1 MPMEKRTNIHGG
13 HRERLRQRLI
23 NEGVDNFEPHE
34 LLEFLLYYA
43 IPRMNVNTLAH
54 DLLNYFGTLRNVLS
68 ADVSDLMQVKGMG
81 EHTARWLHLVGRCTD
96 ACGQLE
102 IDGFLNFSTAVHV
115 INGIKKMNPPPDAPC
130 LMQLCLNQ
138 KSRLLYRRIICS
150 SRDWG
155 EPEIL
160 REAIRDVFST
170 DAQSV
175 ILILFVGD
183 ENPVPGEYDIQKAHE
198 YAYALQTADSILLD
212 LFLIY
217 KDSYYSLRLHNQI
230 PALQNNSEVRMMCE
244 KYLSDIPTI
253 PAINTYFT
261 NRSQGGET

>member
-1 MPMEKRTNIHGG
+1 MPMDKRTNIHGG

-43 IPRMNVNTLAH
+43 IPRINVNTLAH
-54 DLLNYFGTLRNVLS
+54 DLLNYFGTLRNVLN
-68 ADVSDLMQVKGMG
+68 ADISELMQVKGMG
-81 EHTARWLHLVGRCTD
+81 EHAARWLHLVGRCTD

-102 IDGFLNFSTAVHV
+102 PDGFLNFSTAVHV
-115 INGIKKMNPPPDAPC
+115 IKSIKTMNPPPDAPC
-130 LMQLCLNQ
+130 LMQLCLNR
-138 KSRLLYRRIICS
+138 KNCLLYRRIICS

-170 DAQSV
+170 GAQSV

-183 ENPVPGEYDIQKAHE
+183 EKPAPGEYDLQKAKE
-198 YAYALQTADSILLD
+198 YAYALNTADSILLD
-212 LFLIY
+212 LILIR
-217 KDSYYSLRLHNQI
+217 KDNHYSLRLHNQI
-230 PALQNNSEVRMMCE
+230 PNLQNDSEVRMICE
-244 KYLSDIPTI
+244 KYLSDMSTI
-253 PAINTYFT
+253 PATNTYFI
-261 NRSQGGET
+261 NRSRGGET